1 MAKERDYKKSL
12 WPPGTDLSLYTFDPT
27 LYWCESPPSP
37 ASPPL
42 APTHHT
48 PPHPPSLH
56 TRRDHALPRHHRR
69 YVTPDGVWWFR
80 PDLLLWYDCRNE
92 SYYTF
97 DASLSDYVSV
107 EAATATNALAQGISV
122 APEAV
127 AARSKAEAST
137 SDAASDVA
145 AAAAAQAEQQALAH
159 AQHAEQER
167 ARQDALRQQASE
179 AAAAAE
185 AEAEAEAAGAATA
198 AAQAQAQAQEAEL
211 DAEDRIAQQ
220 LRSHTESWQGK
231 KDTQEDRFL
240 PLQRL
245 GKLGTAFGVFDGH
258 GGTHAPE
265 YAAKHLTGNVVRC
278 WQQQRG
284 SSRDS
289 SDSAAGAKK
298 LVSAMQE
305 AFDVTDKDLLQL
317 ARRKKYSDGTTALL
331 ALLGGSDINN
341 LLLYTANLGDCR
353 AVLCRGC
360 TAMRLTNDHRPDRKD
375 EQRRIKEAGGGV
387 FQVCGIWRCTDS
399 RGAARATSAHGGF
412 TDSDTN
418 LYLSCSRTLGDPE
431 LKVNADRPILSNVP
445 EVEVRKLQPTDLFV
459 VLACDGVWDVISDQ
473 QAVDLVLE
481 HWGDP
486 AAAASTVVR
495 TALSSGSGDNVTAQV
510 VMFGWRGA
518 EGDEFKAQRHAQKA
532 AEARAV
538 FCRSFSSRQHPP
550 ARPVHLPPPFAA
562 TRARSTPHR
571 DRPKPPRSQRR
582 RRSSPTRTSTCS
594 RRADAT
600 TPTTSR
606 REAAPTPQP
615 AAPRGAARAGARAA
629 LVTPRHRAAA
639 ARVQR
644 RSHPARHAPSQVTAG
659 LRDSPAR
666 AKARHSPSPPPLSS
680 THPQCPAASCSSP
693 NPRPVAGAA
702 RAACSPH
709 ATATGVSRRRRLA

>member
-1 MAKERDYKKSL
+1 MDDDADSCPLCMEDMDVTDRNFRPCKCGYQICLFCYNKIKDNHNGACPACRTPYDEANAVFVTPDPSEVAKMAKEKKAKEL
-12 WPPGTDLSLYTFDPT
+12 KD
-27 LYWCESPPSP
+27 
-37 ASPPL
+37 
-42 APTHHT
+42 
-48 PPHPPSLH
+48 
-56 TRRDHALPRHHRR
+56 
-69 YVTPDGVWWFR
+69 
-80 PDLLLWYDCRNE
+80 
-92 SYYTF
+92 
-97 DASLSDYVSV
+97 
-107 EAATATNALAQGISV
+107 
-122 APEAV
+122 
-127 AARSKAEAST
+127 KK
-137 SDAASDVA
+137 
-145 AAAAAQAEQQALAH
+145 EQQAKELKEKREAEKQAI
-159 AQHAEQER
+159 AQAQ
-167 ARQDALRQQASE
+167 ALR
-179 AAAAAE
+179 
-185 AEAEAEAAGAATA
+185 TA

-532 AEARAV
+532 AEA
-538 FCRSFSSRQHPP
+538 
-550 ARPVHLPPPFAA
+550 
-562 TRARSTPHR
+562 
-571 DRPKPPRSQRR
+571 
-582 RRSSPTRTSTCS
+582 
-594 RRADAT
+594 
-600 TPTTSR
+600 
-606 REAAPTPQP
+606 EAAKKPKE
-615 AAPRGAARAGARAA
+615 AP
-629 LVTPRHRAAA
+629 
-639 ARVQR
+639 
-644 RSHPARHAPSQVTAG
+644 
-659 LRDSPAR
+659 
-666 AKARHSPSPPPLSS
+666 K
-680 THPQCPAASCSSP
+680 
-693 NPRPVAGAA
+693 
-702 RAACSPH
+702 
-709 ATATGVSRRRRLA
+709 LADEDLDMFS